1 MILNEQVAAIRQ
13 GSPSYPQAL
22 LAGLG
27 TEEPAEFWAAG
38 SLQLLDQP
46 KTGFFCSSQCPGSI
60 VLKTFDAIT
69 RMRDEGQTLIGG
81 FHSVMEWE
89 CLGIL
94 LRGRQPVIWV
104 PARSIVGMRLK
115 PELVPAFKAGRLLIL
130 SPFAPNHK
138 RITTALA
145 EERNRFVAA
154 LANHVFVPH
163 AAPGSKTA
171 AFCDLLL
178 IAGRRLYTVNDPAN
192 EHLISMGA
200 IPLAPNHFSTI
211 KAGKPAAEEN
221 TER

>member
-1 MILNEQVAAIRQ
+1 MILNEQVMAVHQ
-13 GSPSYPQAL
+13 GSPNFPQAL
-22 LAGLG
+22 LTGLG
-27 TEEPAEFWAAG
+27 SEAPAEFWAAG
-38 SLQLLDQP
+38 PLQLLDQP

-69 RMRDEGQTLIGG
+69 RMRDEGQLLIGG

-130 SPFAPNHK
+130 SPFTPNHK

-145 EERNRFVAA
+145 EERNRFVTA
-154 LANHVFVPH
+154 LADRIFVPH
-163 AAPGSKTA
+163 AAPNSRTLA
-171 AFCDLLL
+171 LC
-178 IAGRRLYTVNDPAN
+178 N
-192 EHLISMGA
+192 ELCA
-200 IPLAPNHFSTI
+200 T
-211 KAGKPAAEEN
+211 GKRIMSAEDV
-221 TER
+221 EREERS